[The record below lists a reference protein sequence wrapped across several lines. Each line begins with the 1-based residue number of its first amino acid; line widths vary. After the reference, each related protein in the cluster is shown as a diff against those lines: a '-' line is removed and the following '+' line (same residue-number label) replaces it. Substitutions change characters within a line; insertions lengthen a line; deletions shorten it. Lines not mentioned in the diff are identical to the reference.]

1 MHFPTHH
8 PHYFKFKPLVCLFSG
23 WHSPF
28 LFLNCGYSSAASS
41 PQAHQQQAAAARRSV
56 SVVPVKANQIS
67 IHVEDRSLVFGIT
80 LSCFKSSTARSKA
93 FTPHLSAISG
103 QLSADDLHH
112 ACNVFSSSCLVRK
125 NTHSSLFHTLE
136 SPFIFKHIG
145 SSVNLLHFPGMTF
158 RHNLTSFNP
167 LKIIVIFLS
176 INE

>member
-1 MHFPTHH
+1 MFIFGLT
-8 PHYFKFKPLVCLFSG
+8 F
-23 WHSPF
+23 
-28 LFLNCGYSSAASS
+28 
-41 PQAHQQQAAAARRSV
+41 SV
-56 SVVPVKANQIS
+56 SVFELRLLSGFVTSGSPTTSRCCAAPSQCCVPVKANQIS

-80 LSCFKSSTARSKA
+80 LSRFKSSTARSKA

-112 ACNVFSSSCLVRK
+112 ACNMFSSSCLVRK
-125 NTHSSLFHTLE
+125 NTHSSLCHTLE

-145 SSVNLLHFPGMTF
+145 GSVNLLHFPGITF